1 MASPNRKDGG
11 GLSMQTLA
19 IASSASLAAALIT
32 SRLAPAGTVYTAA
45 LTPVI
50 VAMVS
55 ELLHRPVN
63 RMTELREARRT
74 AVRAPERVRVPDDR
88 PPDPE
93 ARLRELEERIRPSAA
108 RPAERRRWG
117 RIHPRVVIATG
128 VVAFVVAAAAL
139 TLPELIFG
147 GAVAN
152 DHRTTIFGGGA
163 SKSNKADQQ
172 EAKPADTETT
182 TETTPAQEAAPT
194 TTETTPAETTP
205 TETAPSGGTTAPAP
219 APTDT
224 APAQTPPSG

>member
-55 ELLHRPVN
+55 EMLHRPVN
-63 RMTELREARRT
+63 RVTQLREARRT
-74 AVRAPERVRVPDDR
+74 AVREPGVRGTAPPPRLGAPEPTFTEPGVRVHGQ
-88 PPDPE
+88 
-93 ARLRELEERIRPSAA
+93 
-108 RPAERRRWG
+108 RRWG

-128 VVAFVVAAAAL
+128 LAAFVVAAAAL
-139 TLPELIFG
+139 TLPEVLFG

-152 DHRTTIFGGGA
+152 SHRTTIFGGA
-163 SKSNKADQQ
+163 PKKKTAEQKT
-172 EAKPADTETT
+172 APAATTETTT
-182 TETTPAQEAAPT
+182 TETTPAQEPAPA
-194 TTETTPAETTP
+194 TTETTPTDTTP
-205 TETAPSGGTTAPAP
+205 AETAPSGGTPAP
-219 APTDT
+219 GEPTT
-224 APAQTPPSG
+224 TGTTPAQTPPSG